1 MSKDKKKVGA
11 PKKTLNDL
19 PKDWEKDAIN
29 LYAEGA
35 SDIEVRVKVLR
46 ISNDLWGRFLK
57 EEPKFSETITHGRE
71 LAKVWWMEKGRKGVD
86 SREVNPKMFELNM
99 MNRYGWGKNVKSEN
113 NTKLELPNFKW
124 AD

>member
-1 MSKDKKKVGA
+1 MKNEGGR
-11 PKKTLNDL
+11 PKKTLKDL
-19 PKDWEKDAIN
+19 PKDWEKEAIK
-29 LYAEGA
+29 LYSEGA
-35 SDIEVRVKVLR
+35 SDIEVRVKILS
-46 ISNDLWGRFLK
+46 ISNNLWGRLLK
-57 EEPKFSETITHGRE
+57 DEPDFWETITRGRE

-124 AD
+124 SD

>member
-1 MSKDKKKVGA
+1 MKNKGGR

-19 PKDWEKDAIN
+19 PKDWEKEAIK
-29 LYAEGA
+29 LYKDGA
-35 SDIEVRVKVLR
+35 SDIEVRVTILG
-46 ISNDLWGRFLK
+46 ISNDLWGRFLQ
-57 EEPKFSETITHGRE
+57 EEPLFSETITHGRE
-71 LAKVWWMEKGRKGVD
+71 LAKVWWMKKGRTGVD

-124 AD
+124 SD